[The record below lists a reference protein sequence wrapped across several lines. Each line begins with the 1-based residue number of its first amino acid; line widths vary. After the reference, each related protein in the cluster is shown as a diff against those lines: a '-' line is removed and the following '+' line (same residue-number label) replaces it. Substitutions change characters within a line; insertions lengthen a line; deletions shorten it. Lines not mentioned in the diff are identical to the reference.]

1 MRFAKWVFT
10 IAGIYGLLA
19 VAPMYF
25 LENTIA
31 RMSTPINHPE
41 YFYGFIGVTVAFQ
54 LVFLIM
60 GRDPVRHRALI
71 PACIVEKISFGAAIW
86 PLFLM
91 GRVPTSAV
99 ALSTIDLVLAVL
111 FAISW
116 VKTSGLEATG
126 RRR

>member
-25 LENTIA
+25 LENVIA

-54 LVFLIM
+54 LVFLII

-71 PACIVEKISFGAAIW
+71 PACIVEKLSFGGAMW

-91 GRVPTSAV
+91 GRVQSSTV
-99 ALSTIDLVLAVL
+99 ALSTIDLLLAVL
-111 FAISW
+111 FFISW
-116 VKTSGLEATG
+116 KRTGGAGL
-126 RRR
+126 